1 MKQSIINLDLV
12 KIGNINNIDVNNNII
27 SVKLY
32 YDINIEDIKF
42 IFLNIYEEHIPFKI
56 LKFEENNNKL
66 NFTIKDIDL
75 IKNFKT
81 VRLKVYI
88 EKEIFNNIIDDK
100 ENVNIINF
108 EVFDKNNTYCGY
120 ISNVFDYPGNRCL
133 EICKDNLKKLLP
145 YIDNYVKI
153 VDIKNNKIF
162 INSIHDLT

>member
-12 KIGNINNIDVNNNII
+12 KIGNINNIDVNNNNI

-42 IFLNIYEEHIPFKI
+42 IFLNIYEDHIPFKI